1 MGDNLDKNL
10 KSLIPGALSTS
21 TSVLLGYPIDTIK
34 TRMQTGMHSNFFSC
48 LSSTAKN
55 EGIKGFYRGVSMP
68 FATLL
73 VKRTLQFRIYE
84 EAKKHTNSWLAGTC
98 ASIVSPISNPMHVV
112 KVRMQNSKSDKYKSM
127 MECIKDVYKTN
138 GIRGFFKGT
147 SVNLVK
153 DVSFGTL
160 YLGSYGTLKKF
171 LDTNYSQS
179 NKEIRNFIA
188 GGTAGSLSWLVLMPI
203 DYVKTAYQTGAGKQY
218 VFSQLGKNGIK
229 ALWKGVIPTVGR
241 IFPINA
247 AAMTVYEF
255 AKDKV
260 SAHN

>member
-1 MGDNLDKNL
+1 MDDKNL

-21 TSVLLGYPIDTIK
+21 TSVILGYPIDTIK
-34 TRMQTGMHSNFFSC
+34 TRMQTGMHNNFFSC

-55 EGIKGFYRGVSMP
+55 EGISGFYRGVSMP

-98 ASIVSPISNPMHVV
+98 ASIVSPISNPMHVI
-112 KVRMQNSKSDKYKSM
+112 KVRMQNSKYDKYKSM
-127 MECIKDVYKTN
+127 SSCVYDIYKTN
-138 GIRGFFKGT
+138 GVKGFFKGT
-147 SVNLVK
+147 PVNLVK

-160 YLGSYGTLKKF
+160 YLGSYGTLKKH
-171 LDTNYSQS
+171 LDTNFSQY
-179 NKEIRNFIA
+179 NKEMRNFIA

-203 DYVKTAYQTGAGKQY
+203 DFVKTAYQSGAGKLY
-218 VFSQLGKNGIK
+218 VTSQLKQNGMK

-247 AAMTVYEF
+247 AAMTIYEF
-255 AKDKV
+255 AKERV
-260 SAHN
+260 

>member
-1 MGDNLDKNL
+1 MDDKNL

-21 TSVLLGYPIDTIK
+21 TSVLLGYPVDTIK
-34 TRMQTGMHSNFFSC
+34 TRMQTGMHSGFFSC
-48 LSSTAKN
+48 LKSTAKS
-55 EGIKGFYRGVSMP
+55 EGIGGFYRGVSMP

-98 ASIVSPISNPMHVV
+98 ASIVSPISNPMHVI
-112 KVRMQNSKSDKYKSM
+112 KVRMQNSKVDKYKNMSS
-127 MECIKDVYKTN
+127 CVYDIYRTHGIK
-138 GIRGFFKGT
+138 GFFKGT

-160 YLGSYGTLKKF
+160 YLGSYGTLKKYM
-171 LDTNYSQS
+171 DTKYSQY
-179 NKEIRNFIA
+179 NKEMRNFIA
-188 GGTAGSLSWLVLMPI
+188 GGTAGSLSWFALMPI
-203 DYVKTAYQTGAGKQY
+203 DFVKTAYQSGAGKEY
-218 VFSQLGKNGIK
+218 VVSQFKKNGIK

-255 AKDKV
+255 AKDRV
-260 SAHN
+260 